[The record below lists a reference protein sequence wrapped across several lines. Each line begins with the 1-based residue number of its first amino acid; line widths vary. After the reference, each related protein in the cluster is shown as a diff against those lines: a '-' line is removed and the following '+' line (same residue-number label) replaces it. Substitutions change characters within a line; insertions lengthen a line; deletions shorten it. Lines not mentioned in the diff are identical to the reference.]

1 MVRFGTVDQRLLTM
15 GGLEGGME
23 RVTVARVLVLMLTV
37 VAPLLGGCNMRAI
50 PGLTTPAFALNT
62 PAPLPP
68 PGAPLPLG
76 AGSAP
81 PGVPVVPY
89 PTYHLDAGDRV
100 RIIVFGQDN
109 LSRLYNVDTAGRIAF
124 PLIGNIEARGLTTSQ
139 LGSEIEARLRKGYVK
154 DPKVSVEVD
163 AYRPFF
169 ILGEVNKPGGYP
181 YVNGMTVE
189 GAVAIAEGY
198 TERAKQRMVRLTRK
212 FGGVMSTVM
221 VPTDYPV
228 QPGDTIYVMERLF

>member
-1 MVRFGTVDQRLLTM
+1 
-15 GGLEGGME
+15 ME
-23 RVTVARVLVLMLTV
+23 RVTVTRVFLLLLAVV
-37 VAPLLGGCNMRAI
+37 VAAGLGGCNMRAI
-50 PGLTTPAFALNT
+50 PGLTTPAFALAT

-68 PGAPLPLG
+68 PGAPLPLH

-81 PGVPVVPY
+81 PGVPVITY
-89 PTYHLDAGDRV
+89 PTYRLDSGDRL

-124 PLIGNIEARGLTTSQ
+124 PLIGNVAARGLTTSQ
-139 LGSEIEARLRKGYVK
+139 LASEIEGKLRQNYIK

-163 AYRPFF
+163 LYRPFF
-169 ILGEVNKPGGYP
+169 ILGEVTKPGQYP

-189 GAVAIAEGY
+189 SGVAIAEGY

-212 FGGVMSTVM
+212 FGGVNSTVM
-221 VPTDYPV
+221 VPTDYPI
-228 QPGDTIYVMERLF
+228 QPGDTIYVLERLF

>member
-1 MVRFGTVDQRLLTM
+1 MT
-15 GGLEGGME
+15 
-23 RVTVARVLVLMLTV
+23 
-37 VAPLLGGCNMRAI
+37 
-50 PGLTTPAFALNT
+50 
-62 PAPLPP
+62 
-68 PGAPLPLG
+68 
-76 AGSAP
+76 
-81 PGVPVVPY
+81 Y
-89 PTYHLDAGDRV
+89 PTYRLDSGDRV

-109 LSRLYNVDTAGRIAF
+109 LSRLYSVDTAGRIAF
-124 PLIGNIEARGLTTSQ
+124 PLIGNVEARGLSTTQ
-139 LGSEIEARLRKGYVK
+139 LGSEIEGKLRKNYIK

-169 ILGEVNKPGGYP
+169 ILGEVTKPGQYP

-189 GAVAIAEGY
+189 SAVAIAEGY

-228 QPGDTIYVMERLF
+228 QPGDTIYVLERFF